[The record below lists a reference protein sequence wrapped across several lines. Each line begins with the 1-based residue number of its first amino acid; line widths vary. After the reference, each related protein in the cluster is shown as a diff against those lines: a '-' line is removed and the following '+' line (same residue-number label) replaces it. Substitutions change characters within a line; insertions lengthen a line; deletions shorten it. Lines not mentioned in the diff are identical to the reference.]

1 MAQSILTMDPGIC
14 WAFVILLVQAVGN
27 LSQNLWVA
35 VGVGVGV
42 GHTINTIPFQYFT

>member
-14 WAFVILLVQAVGN
+14 RAFVILLVQAVGN
-27 LSQNLWVA
+27 LSENLWVGM
-35 VGVGVGV
+35 GVGVGV